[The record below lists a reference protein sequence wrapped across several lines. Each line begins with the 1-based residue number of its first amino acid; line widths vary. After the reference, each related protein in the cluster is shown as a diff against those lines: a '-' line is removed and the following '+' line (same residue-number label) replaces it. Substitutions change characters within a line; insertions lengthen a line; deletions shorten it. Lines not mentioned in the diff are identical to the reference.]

1 MDKTVEQAQEMAQ
14 ALHLGIAMG
23 YEDRLEE
30 IIDEITFMAYEDVE
44 NEDDEPDFSKLV
56 TIGSVIDVLRKME

>member
-1 MDKTVEQAQEMAQ
+1 MDNTAEQAQEMAQ

-30 IIDEITFMAYEDVE
+30 IIDEITFMAYNDVE
-44 NEDDEPDFSKLV
+44 NDDDEPDFNKLV

>member
-1 MDKTVEQAQEMAQ
+1 MDNTVEQAQEMAQ

>member
-30 IIDEITFMAYEDVE
+30 IIDEVMFMAYDDIDDE
-44 NEDDEPDFSKLV
+44 NEEPDFNKLV
-56 TIGSVIDVLRKME
+56 SINDVITRLRKME

>member
-44 NEDDEPDFSKLV
+44 NEDDEPDFNKLV

>member
-1 MDKTVEQAQEMAQ
+1 
-14 ALHLGIAMG
+14 MG

-30 IIDEITFMAYEDVE
+30 IIDEITFMAYNDVE
-44 NEDDEPDFSKLV
+44 NDDDEPDFNKLV